1 MASVRLSFAVLVLL
15 SSVGS
20 AQFSQNQTDGSKTQQ
35 NQSEAQDLAP
45 PGESPPPAQV
55 SWLKV

>member
-15 SSVGS
+15 SSVSS
-20 AQFSQNQTDGSKTQQ
+20 AQFSQNRTDGSKTQQ

-45 PGESPPPAQV
+45 PGEAPPPAQV
-55 SWLKV
+55 S